1 MMPQTPLSVASKPL
15 SQSISTTAGA
25 GLGLGF
31 SGSGFFSVGL
41 GVSGLGSGFFGE
53 GVKSVFFLF
62 VTKYCHTY
70 FASGSLEQTS
80 PLPTFLGAT

>member
-31 SGSGFFSVGL
+31 SGSGFYSF
-41 GVSGLGSGFFGE
+41 GSGFLGFE

-62 VTKYCHTY
+62 VTKYCQTY